1 MQAELPSIGEDLLRS
16 IEDFA
21 VAVGDVTASTNN
33 QTRAIE
39 NENLS
44 QLSSIQIGSTYQ
56 YKA

>member
-1 MQAELPSIGEDLLRS
+1 LPSVGEDLLRS

-44 QLSSIQIGSTYQ
+44 KLSSIQIGST
-56 YKA
+56 